1 MGLVLPRVAA
11 DGALRTVG
19 LIGTRLDPQEEI
31 AIQLQT
37 TAEKAVWR
45 ELGVEPIELHIQAA
59 AECRTVTVPSIGAWN
74 MGYLEIR

>member
-45 ELGVEPIELHIQAA
+45 ELWESPSAA
-59 AECRTVTVPSIGAWN
+59 KPVPGR
-74 MGYLEIR
+74 LEIGN